1 MIKLIIYNLSGK
13 IIENQMIEPQSI
25 EEKTLGQRVRITLD
39 YEKTYEGLTDNTF
52 NSKTKKKLVLVLYDI
67 DEEHNKLRSD
77 KGINIFIPLKKV
89 TQVETI
95 RFSNPRWGSPLTNKF
110 ETVEEWRERMK
121 KYIDK

>member
-1 MIKLIIYNLSGK
+1 
-13 IIENQMIEPQSI
+13 MIEPQSI

-39 YEKTYEGLTDNTF
+39 DEKTYEGLTDNTF
-52 NSKTKKKLVLVLYDI
+52 DSKTEKKLVLFLYDI

-77 KGINIFIPLKKV
+77 KGISIFIPLKKV
-89 TQVETI
+89 TQVEAI

-121 KYIDK
+121 KYIDKL

>member
-1 MIKLIIYNLSGK
+1 MEK

-39 YEKTYEGLTDNTF
+39 DEKTYEGLIDNTF
-52 NSKTKKKLVLVLYDI
+52 DSKAEKKLVLFLYDI

-77 KGINIFIPLKKV
+77 KGIRIFIPLKKV
-89 TQVETI
+89 TQVEAI